1 MGENRSD
8 RKHRAILDAATEVF
22 LRNGY
27 LGTTVEEVAAV
38 AGVSKPTVYKHFTDK
53 RRLFLEIVAA
63 TVDEAGQVVQ
73 DAVSGLADTRDV
85 EADLRELA
93 RRQLALVLRPR
104 VVQLRRL
111 VIGETS
117 RFPELGRTF
126 YERGPGRTIAALA
139 KAFADLDA
147 RGALLAADPVTA
159 ATQFNWLVMSAPV
172 NQAML
177 LGDDRAP
184 TALEL
189 DHHVEGAVRVFLAA
203 YGPAA
208 RPRESPGSAEDVHRV
223 GSGIV
228 RTEHQR

>member
-73 DAVSGLADTRDV
+73 DAVSGLADTQDV

-93 RRQLALVLRPR
+93 RRQLTLVLRPR

-139 KAFADLDA
+139 EAFTDLDA

-159 ATQFNWLVMSAPV
+159 AAQFNWLVMSAPV

-184 TALEL
+184 TASEL
-189 DHHVEGAVRVFLAA
+189 DHHVESAVRVFLAA

>member
-63 TVDEAGQVVQ
+63 VVDEACQAVQ
-73 DAVSGLADTRDV
+73 DAVSGLEGTRDV
-85 EADLRELA
+85 EAELRELA

-104 VVQLRRL
+104 VVRLRRL

-117 RFPELGRTF
+117 RFPELGRAF
-126 YERGPGRTIAALA
+126 HERGPGRTIAALA
-139 KAFADLDA
+139 EAFAGLDA
-147 RGALLAADPVTA
+147 RGALRVADPVTA

-184 TALEL
+184 TAPEL

-203 YGPAA
+203 YGPAVIHE
-208 RPRESPGSAEDVHRV
+208 RGEDQHVTP
-223 GSGIV
+223 S
-228 RTEHQR
+228 EA

>member
-1 MGENRSD
+1 VGENRSN
-8 RKHRAILDAATEVF
+8 RKHRAILDAATVVF

-38 AGVSKPTVYKHFTDK
+38 AGVSKPTIYKHFTDK
-53 RRLFLEIVAA
+53 RGLFLEIVAA
-63 TVDEAGQVVQ
+63 TVDEAGQAVQ
-73 DAVSGLADTRDV
+73 DAVSGLANTRDV

-126 YERGPGRTIAALA
+126 YERGPGRTIAALSE
-139 KAFADLDA
+139 AFADLDA

-159 ATQFNWLVMSAPV
+159 ATQFNWLVMSAPL

-177 LGDDRAP
+177 LGDDRTP
-184 TALEL
+184 TAAEL
-189 DHHVEGAVRVFLAA
+189 DHHVEGAVQVFLAA
-203 YGPAA
+203 YGPA
-208 RPRESPGSAEDVHRV
+208 RCPRESPNSSETLTASDPGASA
-223 GSGIV
+223 
-228 RTEHQR
+228 